1 MPRSEESKLWIK
13 GEEGPLKKESL
24 DRGPLE
30 ERNKQF
36 RCRNPRLATLPA
48 NSQRSNDEGRAGPV
62 RLEDSPSPFF
72 EDGIMV
78 TRKDKANI
86 RYRQFVG
93 GYAQA
98 LDSQLMAV
106 LDGYQ
111 RGLLRR
117 NEVRVFAALLEQSA
131 LHRDSKV
138 SLYRI
143 VNCQS
148 QRRGNRRLTSGEI
161 QTAIE
166 SLDRT
171 LPQLQREYESE
182 RPATN
187 KPVARKVLRHIARG
201 SATTVEALFCF
212 AYFLRRIP
220 QRKPMQRLQSNEF
233 YARLRYAEFEAWTG
247 VHRATQSRILHRL
260 VSRGYLNT
268 APVHKQNE
276 NCYGQLF
283 IDGPLLSLVRPR
295 QVTKHR
301 APLKKTSTPR
311 QDSVNAP
318 SKKTSTLRNLNP
330 KTEIQER
337 EELVQRLKEGVFG
350 KHHDQD
356 LQRIACRAAQMAD
369 ELISQAA

>member
-1 MPRSEESKLWIK
+1 MVARS
-13 GEEGPLKKESL
+13 
-24 DRGPLE
+24 
-30 ERNKQF
+30 
-36 RCRNPRLATLPA
+36 
-48 NSQRSNDEGRAGPV
+48 
-62 RLEDSPSPFF
+62 
-72 EDGIMV
+72 
-78 TRKDKANI
+78 DKSSI

-98 LDSQLMAV
+98 LDTQLKAV

-143 VNCQS
+143 INCQS
-148 QRRGNRRLTSGEI
+148 QRKGNRRLSSGEI

-166 SLDRT
+166 TLDRV
-171 LPQLQREYESE
+171 LPSLQQECETE
-182 RPATN
+182 RPAAS

-201 SATTVEALFCF
+201 SATTVEALFCI

-220 QRKPMQRLQSNEF
+220 QRKPMQRLQPSEY
-233 YARLRYAEFEAWTG
+233 YARLRYAEFEHWTG

-283 IDGPLLSLVRPR
+283 IDGPLLSLVRTR
-295 QVTKHR
+295 QVAKSR
-301 APLKKTSTPR
+301 APQKTSTPP
-311 QDSVNAP
+311 QDLVNAP
-318 SKKTSTLRNLNP
+318 VEKRSTLRNLNP
-330 KTEIQER
+330 KMEIQEQER
-337 EELVQRLKEGVFG
+337 LVWELRNSSLGRHRDPE
-350 KHHDQD
+350 
-356 LQRIACRAAQMAD
+356 LQRIAARAAQMAAD
-369 ELISQAA
+369 ANAQAA